1 MRSRLARMSDSIPSS
16 TAVLL
21 GAQRFEPTLSAA
33 VKEAGVEGNIA
44 IVTAG
49 WQEREEEDEELS
61 RDLSGRT
68 VNLNLYKRGEQL
80 FREDRE
86 FAKAHKERQN
96 VLRSL
101 QDVYRLR
108 LDHALEA
115 EREVRESKQ
124 PEGIRDEV
132 EQACIDAIRDL
143 DAWHLYQCAR
153 VRAEFNDKWKPLHR
167 PTIARHRG
175 DLIEALSDCGAVA
188 IAGGHV
194 AVLVNRL
201 LLFGL
206 ETLIGARTLFA
217 WSAGAMAV
225 SQRVV
230 LFHDD
235 PPQGR
240 GASEVLDAG
249 LGLVP
254 NLVVFPEP
262 ERRLK
267 LDDVPSV
274 HLTARR
280 FAPSRCIAFPARSSV
295 VIQNGRVV
303 RTNGVVNLSS
313 TPSAASLHAGDSVP
327 Q

>member
-1 MRSRLARMSDSIPSS
+1 MSDPTTGSI
-16 TAVLL
+16 AVLL
-21 GAQRFEPTLSAA
+21 GAQRFEPTLAAA
-33 VKEAGVEGNIA
+33 VKESGVKGRIA
-44 IVTAG
+44 VVTAG
-49 WQEREEEDEELS
+49 WQEREDEDDELTKHL
-61 RDLSGRT
+61 DGRT
-68 VNLNLYKRGEQL
+68 VNLMLYRRGEQL

-86 FAKAHKERQN
+86 FARAHKERQA

-108 LDHALEA
+108 LDYALEA
-115 EREVRESKQ
+115 EQEVRASKQ
-124 PEGIRDEV
+124 PESIREEV

-153 VRAEFNDKWKPLHR
+153 VRAEFNEKWQPLMR
-167 PTIARHRG
+167 ESIARHRG
-175 DLIEALSDCGAVA
+175 ELIEELSDCGAIA

-206 ETLIGARTLFA
+206 ESLIGQRTIFA

-254 NLVVFPEP
+254 NVVVFPEP
-262 ERRLK
+262 ETRLK
-267 LDDVPSV
+267 LDDLPHV
-274 HLTARR
+274 HLMARR
-280 FAPSRCIAFPARSSV
+280 FSPSKCVALPARSSV
-295 VIQNGRVV
+295 IVKDGRVV
-303 RTNGVVNLSS
+303 RSNGAIHL
-313 TPSAASLHAGDSVP
+313 THAGDTLPS
-327 Q
+327 

>member
-1 MRSRLARMSDSIPSS
+1 MAPSTPSS

-21 GAQRFEPTLSAA
+21 GAQRFEPTLAAA
-33 VKEAGVEGNIA
+33 VLEQGVQGRIA

-49 WQEREEEDEELS
+49 WQEREDEDE
-61 RDLSGRT
+61 DLSKDLDGRT
-68 VNLNLYKRGEQL
+68 VNLMLYKRGEQL
-80 FREDRE
+80 FREDRA
-86 FAKAHKERQN
+86 FAQAHKERQN
-96 VLRSL
+96 LLRSL
-101 QDVYRLR
+101 QDVYRVR
-108 LDHALEA
+108 LEHALAAEA
-115 EREVRESKQ
+115 EVRFGKP
-124 PEGIRDEV
+124 PEAIRAEV

-143 DAWHLYQCAR
+143 DAWHLYQCAK
-153 VRAEFNDKWKPLHR
+153 VRAEFNEAFKPLQR
-167 PTIARHRG
+167 PAIARHRG
-175 DLIEALSDCGAVA
+175 ELIEALSDCGAIA

-206 ETLIGARTLFA
+206 ETLIGQRTLFA

-254 NLVVFPEP
+254 NVVVFPEP

-267 LDDVPSV
+267 LDDTPHVQ
-274 HLTARR
+274 LMARR
-280 FAPSRCIAFPARSSV
+280 FAPSRCLALPARSSA
-295 VIQNGRVV
+295 VIQHGRVT
-303 RTNGVVNLSS
+303 RSTGVVHLS
-313 TPSAASLHAGDSVP
+313 PAAGPVP
-327 Q
+327 E

>member
-1 MRSRLARMSDSIPSS
+1 MSESIPSS

-21 GAQRFEPTLSAA
+21 GAQRFEPSLASA
-33 VKEAGVEGNIA
+33 VKEVGVEGKIA

-49 WQEREEEDEELS
+49 WQEREDEDEELS
-61 RDLSGRT
+61 RDLSRGT

-96 VLRSL
+96 LLRAL

-108 LDHALEA
+108 LEHALAA
-115 EREVRESKQ
+115 ERVVRESKQ

-132 EQACIDAIRDL
+132 ERACIDAIRDL
-143 DAWHLYQCAR
+143 DAWHLSQCAR
-153 VRAEFNDKWKPLHR
+153 VRAEFNATWQPLHR
-167 PTIARHRG
+167 PAIARHRG
-175 DLIEALSDCGAVA
+175 DLIEALSECGAVA

-249 LGLVP
+249 LGLVRDV
-254 NLVVFPEP
+254 VVFPEP

-274 HLTARR
+274 HLMVRR
-280 FAPSRCIAFPARSSV
+280 FAPSRCIAFPARASV
-295 VIQNGRVV
+295 VIQNGKVV
-303 RTNGVVNLSS
+303 RSTGIVNL
-313 TPSAASLHAGDSVP
+313 THAGDSLS

>member
-1 MRSRLARMSDSIPSS
+1 MSDTTPSS

-21 GAQRFEPTLSAA
+21 GAQRFQPTLAAA
-33 VKEAGVEGNIA
+33 VKEAGVQGRIA
-44 IVTAG
+44 VVTAG
-49 WQEREEEDEELS
+49 WQEREDEDEELAG
-61 RDLSGRT
+61 DLDGRT
-68 VNLNLYKRGEQL
+68 INLMLYRRGEQL
-80 FREDRE
+80 FREDPE
-86 FAKAHKERQN
+86 FARAHKDRQSQ
-96 VLRSL
+96 LRAL

-108 LDHALEA
+108 LESALDA
-115 EREVRESKQ
+115 ERKVRESKP
-124 PEGIRDEV
+124 PEPVREEV

-153 VRAEFNDKWKPLHR
+153 VRNDFNEQWRPLHR
-167 PTIARHRG
+167 PAIARHRG
-175 DLIEALSDCGAVA
+175 ELIEALADCGAVA
-188 IAGGHV
+188 VAGGHV

-206 ETLIGARTLFA
+206 ESLIGARTLFA

-254 NLVVFPEP
+254 NVVVFPEP

-267 LDDVPSV
+267 LDDDTHVR
-274 HLTARR
+274 LMARR
-280 FAPSRCIAFPARSSV
+280 FSPSRCIAFPARSSV
-295 VIQNGRVV
+295 VIQHGRVI
-303 RTNGVVNLSS
+303 RTTGIIELPGA
-313 TPSAASLHAGDSVP
+313 TA
-327 Q
+327 

>member
-1 MRSRLARMSDSIPSS
+1 MSVDATPTR

-21 GAQRFEPTLSAA
+21 GAQRFQPTLAAA
-33 VKEAGVEGNIA
+33 VRETGVKGRIA
-44 IVTAG
+44 LVTAG
-49 WQEREEEDEELS
+49 WQEREDEDEELVQHL
-61 RDLSGRT
+61 DGNT
-68 VNLNLYKRGEQL
+68 INLMLYKRGEQL

-86 FAKAHKERQN
+86 FALAHKERQN
-96 VLRSL
+96 LLRSL

-108 LDHALEA
+108 LERALDAEA
-115 EREVRESKQ
+115 VVRLSKQ
-124 PEGIRDEV
+124 PESIRHEV

-143 DAWHLYQCAR
+143 DAWHLYQCAK
-153 VRAEFNDKWKPLHR
+153 VRAEFNEKWKPLQR
-167 PTIARHRG
+167 PAIARHRG
-175 DLIEALSDCGAVA
+175 DLIESLSDCGAIA

-206 ETLIGARTLFA
+206 ESLIGARTVFA

-235 PPQGR
+235 PPQGQ

-254 NLVVFPEP
+254 NVVVFPEP
-262 ERRLK
+262 ETRLK
-267 LDDVPSV
+267 LDDGV
-274 HLTARR
+274 HVGLIARR
-280 FAPSRCIAFPARSSV
+280 FAPSRCIALPARASV
-295 VIQNGRVV
+295 VLHDGKVV
-303 RTNGVVNLSS
+303 RTSGAVHLN
-313 TPSAASLHAGDSVP
+313 HAGDSLP
-327 Q
+327 S

>member
-1 MRSRLARMSDSIPSS
+1 MADSTPSA

-21 GAQRFEPTLSAA
+21 GAQRFEPTLAAA
-33 VKEAGVEGNIA
+33 VLEAGVQGRIA

-49 WQEREEEDEELS
+49 WQEREDEDEELA

-68 VNLNLYKRGEQL
+68 VNLNLYKRGDQL

-86 FAKAHKERQN
+86 FAAAHKERQN
-96 VLRSL
+96 LLRAL

-108 LDHALEA
+108 LEHALEA
-115 EREVRESKQ
+115 ERTVRESKP
-124 PEGIRDEV
+124 PEGIREEV
-132 EQACIDAIRDL
+132 EEACIDAIRDL

-153 VRAEFNDKWKPLHR
+153 VRAEFNEKWKPHLR
-167 PTIARHRG
+167 PSIARHRG
-175 DLIEALSDCGAVA
+175 ELIEELKDCGAVA

-225 SQRVV
+225 SPRVV

-254 NLVVFPEP
+254 NVVVFPEP

-267 LDDVPSV
+267 LDDLPHVR
-274 HLTARR
+274 LLARR
-280 FAPSRCIAFPARSSV
+280 FAPSKCIAFPARSSV
-295 VIQNGRVV
+295 VIENGKVV
-303 RTNGVVNLSS
+303 RSSGVVHLSR
-313 TPSAASLHAGDSVP
+313 PGDAVP
-327 Q
+327 P

>member
-1 MRSRLARMSDSIPSS
+1 MPDTTPSA

-21 GAQRFEPTLSAA
+21 GAQRFQPTLSAA
-33 VKEAGVEGNIA
+33 VKEAGVQGRIA
-44 IVTAG
+44 VVTAG
-49 WQEREEEDEELS
+49 WQEREDEDEELS
-61 RDLSGRT
+61 KDLDGNT
-68 VNLNLYKRGEQL
+68 VNLMLYRRGEQL
-80 FREDRE
+80 FRQDPE
-86 FAKAHKERQN
+86 FAQAHKERQN
-96 VLRSL
+96 HLRAL

-115 EREVRESKQ
+115 ERLVRESKQ
-124 PEGIRDEV
+124 PEAIREEV

-143 DAWHLYQCAR
+143 DAWHLYQCAK
-153 VRAEFNDKWKPLHR
+153 VRAEFNEKWKPLHR

-175 DLIEALSDCGAVA
+175 DLIEALSDCGAIA

-206 ETLIGARTLFA
+206 ETLVGSRALFA

-267 LDDVPSV
+267 LDDVPHV
-274 HLTARR
+274 QLLARR
-280 FAPSRCIAFPARSSV
+280 FSPSRCIAFPARSSV
-295 VIQNGRVV
+295 VIQNGRVT
-303 RTNGVVNLSS
+303 RSNGVVNL
-313 TPSAASLHAGDSVP
+313 THAGDTLP